1 MPPRNSVGLFEL
13 FVLLAVKNLQIRCE
27 STNYNNVA
35 NLLSSVTFREISPMA
50 TSTTLKRLVEKDFP
64 KQSIRILP
72 EQNALKVTEY
82 KINNNSKIEILKIMR
97 AFKLLRVKDMSV
109 KDIVT
114 DKNNVID
121 NNVIDN
127 NVIDNN
133 VQI

>member
-1 MPPRNSVGLFEL
+1 MHH
-13 FVLLAVKNLQIRCE
+13 
-27 STNYNNVA
+27 
-35 NLLSSVTFREISPMA
+35 
-50 TSTTLKRLVEKDFP
+50 
-64 KQSIRILP
+64 
-72 EQNALKVTEY
+72 

-127 NVIDNN
+127 NV
-133 VQI
+133 QI